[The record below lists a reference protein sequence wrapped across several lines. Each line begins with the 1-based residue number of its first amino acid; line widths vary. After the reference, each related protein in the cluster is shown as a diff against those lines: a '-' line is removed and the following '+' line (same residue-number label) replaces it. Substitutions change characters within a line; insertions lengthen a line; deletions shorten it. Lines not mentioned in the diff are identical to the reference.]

1 MSLEIISLLIFGATA
16 ALVWVIG
23 AWLWLSS
30 RSRTDQRL
38 DQLAERRNRLAVTSG
53 AIWREPFG
61 QKPSDSAGLLRRC
74 PSLRRL
80 FEQAGVSITPRKLA
94 AVSVALFLGGG
105 AVGWFATG
113 SPLVT
118 LSLALSL
125 APIPVAWLAYKRS
138 VRLRKF
144 AAQLP
149 DALEL
154 VARALRAGHSL
165 AAGLQ
170 VVAQEMPAPIAQ
182 EFGRVYEEQNLGV
195 TIQDALVNMTDRVP
209 DLDLK
214 FFATAVVIQRTS
226 GGDLAEILDKI
237 GYVVRERFK
246 IHGQVRALTAEGRL
260 SGIVLMMLPPF
271 LFMVVYRLN
280 PAYVQLLFAERMGV
294 TMLGIAAALQ
304 VVGAVVIKKIVT
316 IKV

>member
-16 ALVWVIG
+16 VLVWVVG
-23 AWLWLSS
+23 AWLWLSHS
-30 RSRTDQRL
+30 SRTEQRL
-38 DQLAERRNRLAVTSG
+38 DQLIERRHRLVQAASP
-53 AIWREPFG
+53 IWKEPLV
-61 QKPSDSAGLLRRC
+61 KKDAGNVLVRLC

-80 FEQAGVSITPRKLA
+80 FDQSGVSISPRTLTA
-94 AVSVALFLGGG
+94 ISVGLFLGGG
-105 AVGWFATG
+105 AVGWAATH

-118 LSLALSL
+118 LSLALGL
-125 APIPVAWLAYKRS
+125 APTPIGWLAFKRS
-138 VRLRKF
+138 ARLRKF

-195 TIQDALVNMTDRVP
+195 AIQDALVNMTDRVP

-214 FFATAVVIQRTS
+214 FFATAVVIQRQS

-237 GYVVRERFK
+237 GYVIRERFK

-260 SGIVLMMLPPF
+260 SGVVLMLLPPF

-280 PAYVQLLFAERMGV
+280 PAYVQLLFTERLGV
-294 TMLGIAAALQ
+294 TMLSVAAALQ